1 MADLTQHPTDAL
13 QDALDGRLAPEA
25 RAAFDAHVAS
35 CERCGRELEA
45 LRWTKAN
52 VAAAAERML
61 DAPVDLD
68 SRLRQAL
75 DAEDQQSA
83 DAVRTASK
91 GPSRRAPV
99 WIAGTA
105 AAAAAIVAFV
115 WWQGLATPTMPEAA
129 AAHLR
134 AFQAGELALEIESSD
149 PAALEAH
156 LRATRAPAARV
167 YDFGMMGITLVG
179 ARTSTL
185 GDRPAALAA
194 YRGTK
199 GERLLC
205 EMYAGRVDTLP
216 STADHRIHDGIDFFV
231 YREAEVTIVFW
242 QEGAIVCVLAG
253 AGDPEAIVALAF
265 AKAIKV

>member
-35 CERCGRELEA
+35 CERCRRELEA
-45 LRWTKAN
+45 LRWTKAH
-52 VAAAAERML
+52 VAAAADRML
-61 DAPVDLD
+61 DMPVDLD
-68 SRLRQAL
+68 SRLREAL
-75 DAEDQQSA
+75 DAEDRGSA
-83 DAVRTASK
+83 VAVRPPSRWL
-91 GPSRRAPV
+91 SRRAPL

-105 AAAAAIVAFV
+105 AAAAVIVAFV
-115 WWQGLATPTMPEAA
+115 WWQGVTTPTMPEAV

-134 AFQAGELALEIESSD
+134 AFQADELALEIESSD

-156 LRATRAPAARV
+156 LRATRAPATRV

-179 ARTSTL
+179 ARTITL
-185 GDRPAALAA
+185 ADRPAALAA
-194 YRGTK
+194 YRSEK
-199 GERLLC
+199 GERLVC

-216 STADHRIHDGIDFFV
+216 STADHRIHNDIDFFV
-231 YREAEVTIVFW
+231 YREAEVTVVFW

-253 AGDPEAIVALAF
+253 VGDPEAIVALAF